1 MPPSTPPSKPQSSIY
16 LTIMFIMVVNVVLG
30 AALALAADLVWQD
43 EALKLFGVGLAV
55 VAGLGYLLFRLLG
68 RAELRRR
75 MEEARGEENRRGDGG
90 PRDEG

>member
-1 MPPSTPPSKPQSSIY
+1 MPPPKPKSSIY
-16 LTIMFIMVVNVVLG
+16 LTIMFLMVFNVVLG
-30 AALALAADLVWQD
+30 AGLALAADLVWQD

-75 MEEARGEENRRGDGG
+75 AEAARNEENRGNRGPG
-90 PRDEG
+90 DES